1 MTSFSA
7 TLKLGVGGGVGCC
20 ITAAHK
26 WQAHVQSHVLNL
38 LAKYFPPT
46 VWKHLKKT
54 KKGEGSKNNSLV
66 GSKKVVIF
74 WSKKIPFGD
83 QKTFQIPRHR
93 TVPQKWLSPSL
104 WVSGSSGLWVSG
116 FWGLWVSG
124 TLGLPFH
131 YRVKIFLL
139 DAVVRKGIRLHGND
153 GLLTSVQCLDP
164 HCITM
169 PTLHPPKK
177 ES

>member
-46 VWKHLKKT
+46 VWKHFKKA
-54 KKGEGSKNNSLV
+54 KKGEGSNKFPFSDHFF
-66 GSKKVVIF
+66 IF
-74 WSKKIPFGD
+74 WSKKVPFWD

-116 FWGLWVSG
+116 FLGLRVSGSLGLWVFRSIIG
-124 TLGLPFH
+124 
-131 YRVKIFLL
+131 
-139 DAVVRKGIRLHGND
+139 
-153 GLLTSVQCLDP
+153 
-164 HCITM
+164 
-169 PTLHPPKK
+169 PKK
-177 ES
+177 NIWRRGEPSLNKSFFSSQLFFSRGF